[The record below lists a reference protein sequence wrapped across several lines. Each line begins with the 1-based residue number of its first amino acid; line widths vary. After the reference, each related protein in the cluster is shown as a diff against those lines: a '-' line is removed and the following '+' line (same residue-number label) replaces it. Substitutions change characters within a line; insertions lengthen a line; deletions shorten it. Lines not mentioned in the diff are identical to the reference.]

1 MRLSWAR
8 LLKRVFEIDHCPNC
22 GGELKII
29 AAILEQPVIEKILTH
44 LGLQAR
50 APPRVPPRGQAH
62 AGCLTLP
69 KRDCLGGPSSRAAGC
84 GCARGFSGP
93 MDAALW
99 QGVTRRRHPQ
109 RRFSA
114 GLSTPNRSALHS
126 NAVGRRV
133 LPFSGC
139 HGQGKGAFEKSASS
153 ERGEIGGTDL
163 LRIADELDGADAQVL
178 PLTGQVEQPLMP
190 FVRDTGLLSDWR
202 AGVALPPS
210 SRNYRF
216 ESS

>member
-1 MRLSWAR
+1 
-8 LLKRVFEIDHCPNC
+8 
-22 GGELKII
+22 
-29 AAILEQPVIEKILTH
+29 
-44 LGLQAR
+44 
-50 APPRVPPRGQAH
+50 
-62 AGCLTLP
+62 
-69 KRDCLGGPSSRAAGC
+69 
-84 GCARGFSGP
+84 
-93 MDAALW
+93 MDAALR
-99 QGVTRRRHPQ
+99 QGVTRRWHPQ

-114 GLSTPNRSALHS
+114 GLSTPNRSALPSKTNS

-210 SRNYRF
+210 SRSYRF